1 MYKLYTALYNYLQ
14 NCDYSY
20 ATYLYLFSF
29 VRSEVGAQFIIIID
43 YSDDAL

>member
-1 MYKLYTALYNYLQ
+1 MFKLYMGLYNYLQ

-20 ATYLYLFSF
+20 ATYLYWFSF
-29 VRSEVGAQFIIIID
+29 VQTEVGAQFIIIID